1 MYNKSQM
8 QIARLLPILLF
19 LIFSNVPLPLSGEF
33 DEICAAQGPPVQRL
47 SLRRSILTVRELQ
60 IAGLKRTA
68 ESAATD
74 LRPRLANTFHVY
86 PRDSPHSQ
94 NTRGGVQRRISFRRR
109 LIDSSRFRK
118 YHSQNFPKEKLWL
131 RTSELYFFSCF

>member
-47 SLRRSILTVRELQ
+47 SLRRSILIVRELQ

-86 PRDSPHSQ
+86 LETPRIRKIPAAASSVESP
-94 NTRGGVQRRISFRRR
+94 
-109 LIDSSRFRK
+109 
-118 YHSQNFPKEKLWL
+118 
-131 RTSELYFFSCF
+131 SEDD